1 MIEIQNLK
9 FKYASTKHCV
19 FNDLSLTLGEGQII
33 GLLGKNGTGKS
44 TLLYLLCGLLR
55 PAAGRVSVDG
65 CEPTRRDAAFLQD
78 IFLVPEEFELP
89 QVSMKQLMAMYRS
102 MYPRFSEQL
111 FEECLSDFDMPKA
124 VRLNSLSMG
133 QKKKVYMSLALAT
146 NTRYLLMDEPTNGL
160 DIPSKSLFRKV
171 MAKCV
176 TDDRTIVISTHQ
188 VHDVEQL
195 IDQVVIID
203 NDSLLM
209 NSSIPDL
216 MDRYSF
222 GVLPQGSTAEVI
234 YSEPSLQ
241 GYAAIWKRQEGEGET
256 QPNMELLFNAVTQG
270 KVKG

>member
-19 FNDLSLTLGEGQII
+19 FNDLSLTMGEGQII

-55 PAAGRVSVDG
+55 PTAGRVAVDG
-65 CEPTRRDAAFLQD
+65 CEPARRDVAFLQD

-89 QVSMKQLMAMYRS
+89 QVSMAQLVAMYKS
-102 MYPRFSEQL
+102 MYPHFSEQL
-111 FEECLSDFDMPKA
+111 FDECLNDFDMPKA
-124 VRLNSLSMG
+124 AHLNSLSMG
-133 QKKKVYMSLALAT
+133 QKKKVFMCLAIAT

-171 MAKCV
+171 MAKYV

-195 IDQVVIID
+195 LDHVAIID
-203 NDSLLM
+203 NDRLLL
-209 NSSIPDL
+209 NTSIADL
-216 MDRYSF
+216 MDKYSF
-222 GVLPQGSTAEVI
+222 GVLPQGTTAEVI

-241 GYAAIWKRQEGEGET
+241 GSAAIWKRREGEAET
-256 QPNMELLFNAVTQG
+256 QPNMELLFNAVTSG
-270 KVKG
+270 KVK